1 MIRCTQKE
9 DPLDPS
15 ERFGEVKD
23 GIGRYSALFF
33 GRWGRRRPLLVAIVL
48 QAAAGLAT
56 AFVPWLSAFMALRFL
71 VAVATGG
78 TMVISFVICE

>member
-1 MIRCTQKE
+1 M
-9 DPLDPS
+9 
-15 ERFGEVKD
+15 
-23 GIGRYSALFF
+23 
-33 GRWGRRRPLLVAIVL
+33 AIVL